1 MHHKGTLHSERG
13 YLNGLI
19 DVNRRSQAVKFRF
32 LLEPRLGRKNF
43 EFDRN
48 SPAAWP
54 AQFSP
59 FLRVFLGLD
68 PVLYGK
74 SAGLDGLLERMVISF
89 RLVSV
94 GTREARERPVGG
106 VALAEVAGQHRGAG

>member
-19 DVNRRSQAVKFRF
+19 DVNRRSHALKFRF
-32 LLEPRLGRKNF
+32 LLEPRLFRRNF

-48 SPAAWP
+48 SLAASP

-74 SAGLDGLLERMVISF
+74 SAGLDGLLERMVIS
-89 RLVSV
+89 V
-94 GTREARERPVGG
+94 GTREARERSVGG

>member
-1 MHHKGTLHSERG
+1 MSAQLG
-13 YLNGLI
+13 
-19 DVNRRSQAVKFRF
+19 KFRF
-32 LLEPRLGRKNF
+32 LLEPRLVRKNL

-48 SPAAWP
+48 RLAASP

-74 SAGLDGLLERMVISF
+74 SAGLDDLLERMVISF
-89 RLVSV
+89 CLVSV
-94 GTREARERPVGG
+94 GTRESARTPGRLWCVRMHTQYVVIQRVANCLDWQFPGMVG
-106 VALAEVAGQHRGAG
+106 L